1 MFLGR
6 GQSLKPPYSNG
17 FHKVNCHPELV
28 SGSHLKRIIRA
39 ILRFAQNDKR
49 RYAFTLTELLMA
61 LTIVG
66 VLAVLTVPILIN
78 NFQNRLFA
86 TQIKNFSAEIEQFA
100 QDQLIT
106 HKTRDLMDTDFGE
119 PSKLLTDG
127 HFSIVKI
134 CTAEDSLKDCWKT
147 EAEGKDKVKYKYLYN
162 RVAGVNSGLT
172 VILKNGLMFRYQ
184 INTIGGKKYA
194 RILVDV
200 NGTDKPNI
208 CGRDLFG
215 FYMDSKGHIVGIPI
229 GEPYEYS
236 VLLNSCKTSSNK
248 TSIYTGA
255 YYCYSALVN
264 NNWKMDY

>member
-1 MFLGR
+1 
-6 GQSLKPPYSNG
+6 
-17 FHKVNCHPELV
+17 
-28 SGSHLKRIIRA
+28 
-39 ILRFAQNDKR
+39 
-49 RYAFTLTELLMA
+49 MA

-106 HKTRDLMDTDFGE
+106 HKTRDLFDTDFGE

-134 CTAEDSLKDCWKT
+134 CTAANSLKDCWKT
-147 EAEGKDKVKYKYLYN
+147 VADVKDKVKYKYLDN
-162 RVAGVNSGLT
+162 RVAGVGSGLT
-172 VILKNGLMFRYQ
+172 VILKNGLMFRYL
-184 INTIGGKKYA
+184 INTIDGKKYA

-215 FYMDSKGHIVGIPI
+215 FYMDSKGHIVDIPI

-236 VLLNSCKTSSNK
+236 VLLNSCKTSSNHG
-248 TSIYTGA
+248 SNYNGA
-255 YYCYSALVN
+255 YYCYGALVN

>member
-1 MFLGR
+1 MFLGG
-6 GQSLKPPYSNG
+6 GQSLKPPYR
-17 FHKVNCHPELV
+17 V
-28 SGSHLKRIIRA
+28 
-39 ILRFAQNDKR
+39 
-49 RYAFTLTELLMA
+49 AFTLTELLMA

-66 VLAVLTVPILIN
+66 VLAVLTVPILMN

-106 HKTRDLMDTDFGE
+106 HRTRDLFDTDFGE

-134 CTAEDSLKDCWKT
+134 CTAENSLKDCWKT
-147 EAEGKDKVKYKYLYN
+147 AATGKNKVKYKYLYN
-162 RVAGVNSGLT
+162 AVAGVGSGLT

-208 CGRDLFG
+208 CGRDVFG

-236 VLLNSCKTSSNK
+236 VLLKSCKTSANMVSN
-248 TSIYTGA
+248 YNGA

>member
-1 MFLGR
+1 MQQYQCFKGG
-6 GQSLKPPYSNG
+6 GQSLKPPYR
-17 FHKVNCHPELV
+17 V
-28 SGSHLKRIIRA
+28 
-39 ILRFAQNDKR
+39 
-49 RYAFTLTELLMA
+49 AFTLTELLMA

-134 CTAEDSLKDCWKT
+134 CTAEDSLKDCWKI
-147 EAEGKDKVKYKYLYN
+147 EATGKDKVTYKRLN
-162 RVAGVNSGLT
+162 GTNASGVSKRAT
-172 VILKNGLMFRYQ
+172 IILKNGLMFKYE
-184 INTIGGKKYA
+184 IKTVNKKQYA
-194 RILVDV
+194 FFQVDV
-200 NGTDKPNI
+200 NGNDRPNI
-208 CGRDLFG
+208 IGRDFFS
-215 FYMDSKGHIVGIPI
+215 FYLDSKGHIPNYPLDVPD
-229 GEPYEYS
+229 YKYS
-236 VLLNSCKTSSNK
+236 DKIKQCKTNISP
-248 TSIYTGA
+248 
-255 YYCYSALVN
+255 YCYGALVD

>member
-1 MFLGR
+1 M
-6 GQSLKPPYSNG
+6 
-17 FHKVNCHPELV
+17 
-28 SGSHLKRIIRA
+28 
-39 ILRFAQNDKR
+39 
-49 RYAFTLTELLMA
+49 AFTLTELLMA

-66 VLAVLTVPILIN
+66 VLAVLTVPILMN

-147 EAEGKDKVKYKYLYN
+147 SATGKDKVTYKKLN
-162 RVAGVNSGLT
+162 GGTRDLSVKHLT
-172 VILKNGLMFRYQ
+172 VVLKNGVMFRYGLAGE
-184 INTIGGKKYA
+184 NCVF
-194 RILVDV
+194 LVDV
-200 NGTDKPNI
+200 NGNDKPNI
-208 CGRDLFG
+208 IGRDAFA
-215 FYMDSKGHIVGIPI
+215 FYMNSKGHILSYP
-229 GEPYEYS
+229 
-236 VLLNSCKTSSNK
+236 LNSPDYKYSDKVQKCKTDKQSF
-248 TSIYTGA
+248 
-255 YYCYSALVN
+255 YYCYSALVD

>member
-1 MFLGR
+1 MKKG
-6 GQSLKPPYSNG
+6 
-17 FHKVNCHPELV
+17 
-28 SGSHLKRIIRA
+28 
-39 ILRFAQNDKR
+39 
-49 RYAFTLTELLMA
+49 FTLTELLIS

-66 VLAVLTVPILIN
+66 VLAALTVPILMN

-106 HKTRDLMDTDFGE
+106 YKTRDLFDTDFGE

-134 CTAEDSLKDCWKT
+134 CTKDNSLKDCWKT
-147 EAEGKDKVKYKYLYN
+147 EADDKDKVKYKYLYN
-162 RVAGVNSGLT
+162 RVATVGSGLT

-200 NGTDKPNI
+200 NGNDKPNI
-208 CGRDLFG
+208 VGRDGFG
-215 FYMDSKGHIVGIPI
+215 FYMDSKGHIVDIPI
-229 GEPYEYS
+229 GDPYEYS

-248 TSIYTGA
+248 ASNYNAA

>member
-1 MFLGR
+1 M
-6 GQSLKPPYSNG
+6 K
-17 FHKVNCHPELV
+17 K
-28 SGSHLKRIIRA
+28 HL
-39 ILRFAQNDKR
+39 
-49 RYAFTLTELLMA
+49 AFTLTELLMA

-134 CTAEDSLKDCWKT
+134 CTADKSLKDCWKISAT
-147 EAEGKDKVKYKYLYN
+147 GKDKVTYKRLN
-162 RVAGVNSGLT
+162 GKTQSTWGNCAPTIV
-172 VILKNGLMFRYQ
+172 LKNGVMFCYGTMD
-184 INTIGGKKYA
+184 NNL
-194 RILVDV
+194 RIIVDV
-200 NGTDKPNI
+200 NGNDKPNI
-208 CGRDLFG
+208 DGRDLFA
-215 FYMDSKGHIVGIPI
+215 FYLTPKGHVVDYDYI
-229 GEPYEYS
+229 
-236 VLLNSCKTSSNK
+236 LNSGSDINTKISNCRTEKTHSPQW
-248 TSIYTGA
+248 
-255 YYCYSALVN
+255 CYSALIS

>member
-1 MFLGR
+1 MKFNSLLRG
-6 GQSLKPPYSNG
+6 GQSLKPPY
-17 FHKVNCHPELV
+17 
-28 SGSHLKRIIRA
+28 RA
-39 ILRFAQNDKR
+39 
-49 RYAFTLTELLMA
+49 AFTLTELLMA

-106 HKTRDLMDTDFGE
+106 HKTRDLFDTDFGE

-134 CTAEDSLKDCWKT
+134 CTKEDSLKDCWKT
-147 EAEGKDKVKYKYLYN
+147 EADEKYKVKYKYLYN
-162 RVAGVNSGLT
+162 RVAGVGSGLT
-172 VILKNGLMFRYQ
+172 IILKNGLMFRYSTS
-184 INTIGGKKYA
+184 TIDGKKYA

-200 NGTDKPNI
+200 NGNDKPNI
-208 CGRDLFG
+208 AGRDLFG
-215 FYMDSKGHIVGIPI
+215 FYMDSKGHIVEIPI
-229 GEPYEYS
+229 GAPYEYS
-236 VLLNSCKTSSNK
+236 VLLKSCKTSANMVSN
-248 TSIYTGA
+248 YNGA

>member
-1 MFLGR
+1 M
-6 GQSLKPPYSNG
+6 K
-17 FHKVNCHPELV
+17 K
-28 SGSHLKRIIRA
+28 HL
-39 ILRFAQNDKR
+39 
-49 RYAFTLTELLMA
+49 AFTLTELLMA

-134 CTAEDSLKDCWKT
+134 CTADKSLKDCWKT
-147 EAEGKDKVKYKYLYN
+147 LAGGKDKVTYKNLDGKN
-162 RVAGVNSGLT
+162 PNPTLNNLT
-172 VILKNGLMFRYQ
+172 VILKNGIMFICTKSAAYPDFIVIR
-184 INTIGGKKYA
+184 
-194 RILVDV
+194 VDV
-200 NGTDKPNI
+200 NGNDKPNI
-208 CGRDLFG
+208 DGRDLFA
-215 FYMDSKGHIVGIPI
+215 FYLTPKGHVVDYDYI
-229 GEPYEYS
+229 
-236 VLLNSCKTSSNK
+236 LNSGSDINTKISNCRTEKTHSPQW
-248 TSIYTGA
+248 
-255 YYCYSALVN
+255 CYSALIS

>member
-1 MFLGR
+1 
-6 GQSLKPPYSNG
+6 
-17 FHKVNCHPELV
+17 
-28 SGSHLKRIIRA
+28 
-39 ILRFAQNDKR
+39 
-49 RYAFTLTELLMA
+49 MA

-106 HKTRDLMDTDFGE
+106 HKTRDLFDTDFGE

-134 CTAEDSLKDCWKT
+134 CTAENSLKDCWKT

-162 RVAGVNSGLT
+162 RGVGVASGLT
-172 VILKNGLMFRYQ
+172 VILKNGLMFRYG
-184 INTIGGKKYA
+184 IKTIDGKKYA

-200 NGTDKPNI
+200 NGNDKPNI
-208 CGRDLFG
+208 AGRDLFA
-215 FYMDSKGHIVGIPI
+215 FKVNSKGHVR
-229 GEPYEYS
+229 YYS
-236 VLLNSCKTSSNK
+236 PNSTHSNK
-248 TSIYTGA
+248 VKNCKSLRNA
-255 YYCYSALVN
+255 PLHCYDALVD

>member
-1 MFLGR
+1 MKKG
-6 GQSLKPPYSNG
+6 
-17 FHKVNCHPELV
+17 
-28 SGSHLKRIIRA
+28 
-39 ILRFAQNDKR
+39 
-49 RYAFTLTELLMA
+49 FTLTELLMA

-134 CTAEDSLKDCWKT
+134 CTAENSLTDCWKIAAT
-147 EAEGKDKVKYKYLYN
+147 GKDKVTYKKLN
-162 RVAGVNSGLT
+162 GNSVGLDAGLT
-172 VILKNGLMFRYQ
+172 MILKNGVMFCYGTMD
-184 INTIGGKKYA
+184 NNL
-194 RILVDV
+194 RIIVDV
-200 NGTDKPNI
+200 NGNDKPNI
-208 CGRDLFG
+208 TGRDLFA
-215 FYMDSKGHIVGIPI
+215 FYLTPKGHVVDYDYI
-229 GEPYEYS
+229 
-236 VLLNSCKTSSNK
+236 LNSGSDINTKISNCRTEKTHSPQW
-248 TSIYTGA
+248 
-255 YYCYSALVN
+255 CYSALIS